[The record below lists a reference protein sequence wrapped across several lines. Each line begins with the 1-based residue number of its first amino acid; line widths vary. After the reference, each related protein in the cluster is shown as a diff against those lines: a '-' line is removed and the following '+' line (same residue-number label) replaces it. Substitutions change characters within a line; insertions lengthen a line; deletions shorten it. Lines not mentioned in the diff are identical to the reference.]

1 MDRYPWVIPYA
12 VVVVVSCLAAVVII
26 VVGTMVHGLFDARV
40 DNKDIFAVIGPAFQS
55 VIGGFVSLL
64 GGITGY
70 IVGKMEHAPKEN
82 G

>member
-1 MDRYPWVIPYA
+1 MGVLGRFRR
-12 VVVVVSCLAAVVII
+12 LGRLLI
-26 VVGTMVHGLFDARV
+26 VVATLLHGLFDIRV
-40 DNKDIFAVIGPAFQS
+40 DNKDIFAVVGPAFQS

-70 IVGKMEHAPKEN
+70 IVGKTEGRNEQKAVA